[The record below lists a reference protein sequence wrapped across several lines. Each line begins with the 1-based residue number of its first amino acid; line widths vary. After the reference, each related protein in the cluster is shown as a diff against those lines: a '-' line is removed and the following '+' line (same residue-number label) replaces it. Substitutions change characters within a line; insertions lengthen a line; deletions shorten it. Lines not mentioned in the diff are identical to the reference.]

1 MQFRVLGAAL
11 TAVTLLAGTAFA
23 DETVTRERTTTE
35 PGAGV
40 TVGVPGVG
48 VRIGEPDRERT
59 TTTTTT
65 TGQRDRDCD
74 SKTVHREDS
83 AGSTT
88 VRKERCD

>member
-1 MQFRVLGAAL
+1 MQFRMLGAAL
-11 TAVTLLAGTAFA
+11 TAATLLAGTAFA
-23 DETVTRERTTTE
+23 QDTITRERTVTE

-48 VRIGEPDRERT
+48 VRVGEPDRT

-65 TGQRDRDCD
+65 TGVRDRDCD
-74 SKTVHREDS
+74 SKTVHRDDGVS
-83 AGSTT
+83 STT